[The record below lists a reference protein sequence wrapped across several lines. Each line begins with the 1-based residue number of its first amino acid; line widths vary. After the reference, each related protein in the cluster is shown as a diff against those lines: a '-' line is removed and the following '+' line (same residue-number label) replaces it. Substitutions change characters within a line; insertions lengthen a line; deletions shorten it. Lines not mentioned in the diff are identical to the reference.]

1 MTDLLSRPFLRRTE
15 PAWGS
20 TVPWLAGVLAAAWAL
35 VAGLAIAALPAI
47 LVWIDEGASAPV
59 GDPVRVGV
67 QIWLAG
73 HRAGLQIGDADVQ
86 FAPLGMTVVA
96 ILLLYRAARWA
107 AHTAGVSTLRKAVLV
122 VLPAVG
128 LYAVGA
134 WGLAMW
140 SMTMSVSVDPLVASV
155 WAGLTAAVGT
165 GVGVVHEADLGGRLT
180 ARLPA
185 WAVPVL
191 GGAAVAVAG
200 LLAVGA
206 LLVAI
211 SAIAHSDR
219 IAAVAEALDPDLP
232 GMLALAMAGAA
243 LVPNAVVWAASYA
256 LGPGF
261 ALGAGTSVA
270 PGAVELGIVPALP
283 ALAAVPADA
292 PGPWGWLVLAGPIG
306 VGVLTGAG
314 IRRISASGR
323 AGMVGEAFGAAVTAA
338 LLMAG
343 LATLSGGSVGAARMS
358 VVGPVPWEPALA
370 TFLVVG
376 IPAVMVAALRGR
388 RA

>member
-20 TVPWLAGVLAAAWAL
+20 TVPWLAGVMAAAWAL

-165 GVGVVHEADLGGRLT
+165 GVGVVHEADLSGRLT

-323 AGMVGEAFGAAVTAA
+323 VGMVGEAFGAAVTAA

-376 IPAVMVAALRGR
+376 IPAMMVAALRGR

>member
-47 LVWIDEGASAPV
+47 LVWIDDGASAPV
-59 GDPVRVGV
+59 GDPVRIGV

-73 HRAGLQIGDADVQ
+73 HRADLQIGDADVQ

-107 AHTAGVSTLRKAVLV
+107 AHTAGVSTLPKAVLV

-134 WGLAMW
+134 WGLAVW
-140 SMTMSVSVDPLVASV
+140 SMTMSVSVDPLVVSV
-155 WAGLTAAVGT
+155 LAGLTAAVGT

-191 GGAAVAVAG
+191 GGAAMAVAG

-211 SAIAHSDR
+211 SAITHSDR
-219 IAAVAEALDPDLP
+219 IAAVGEALDPDLP

-292 PGPWGWLVLAGPIG
+292 SPWGWLVLAGPIG

-314 IRRISASGR
+314 IRRLSASGR
-323 AGMVGEAFGAAVTAA
+323 VGMVGEAFGAAATAA
-338 LLMAG
+338 LVVAG

-358 VVGPVPWEPALA
+358 VVGPVPWQPALA

-376 IPAVMVAALRGR
+376 IPAMIVAALRGR
-388 RA
+388 RT

>member
-59 GDPVRVGV
+59 GDPVRIGG

-73 HRAGLQIGDADVQ
+73 HRVGLQIGNADVQ

-134 WGLAMW
+134 WGLAVW

-165 GVGVVHEADLGGRLT
+165 GVGVVHEADLGGRLI

-185 WAVPVL
+185 WAVSVL

-206 LLVAI
+206 LLVAM
-211 SAIAHSDR
+211 SAITHSDR
-219 IAAVAEALDPDLP
+219 IAAVGEALDPDLP

-314 IRRISASGR
+314 IRRLSASGR
-323 AGMVGEAFGAAVTAA
+323 VGMVGEAFGAAAIAA
-338 LLMAG
+338 LVMGG

-376 IPAVMVAALRGR
+376 IPAVIVAALRGR

>member
-1 MTDLLSRPFLRRTE
+1 M
-15 PAWGS
+15 
-20 TVPWLAGVLAAAWAL
+20 
-35 VAGLAIAALPAI
+35 
-47 LVWIDEGASAPV
+47 
-59 GDPVRVGV
+59 
-67 QIWLAG
+67 
-73 HRAGLQIGDADVQ
+73 
-86 FAPLGMTVVA
+86 
-96 ILLLYRAARWA
+96 
-107 AHTAGVSTLRKAVLV
+107 
-122 VLPAVG
+122 
-128 LYAVGA
+128 
-134 WGLAMW
+134 
-140 SMTMSVSVDPLVASV
+140 
-155 WAGLTAAVGT
+155 
-165 GVGVVHEADLGGRLT
+165 
-180 ARLPA
+180 
-185 WAVPVL
+185 
-191 GGAAVAVAG
+191 AVAG

-323 AGMVGEAFGAAVTAA
+323 VGMVGEAFGAAVTAA
-338 LLMAG
+338 LVMAG
-343 LATLSGGSVGAARMS
+343 LATLPAARS
-358 VVGPVPWEPALA
+358 AQPG
-370 TFLVVG
+370 
-376 IPAVMVAALRGR
+376 
-388 RA
+388 